1 VTKRRSPLLEV
12 IESLAPPGWRIMVDS
27 LPDLGPSDS
36 KRGFKAAVERLL
48 DTEPPEPAAG
58 LKRVET
64 QLPEGELRLGILPQR
79 ARGVEGRVIM
89 SEPAVAA
96 WNTSEEKIRKA
107 IKKKRPQ
114 GRNVEMPSILAV
126 YAHGISTTF
135 EDFDHALYGRE
146 VGVLGTET
154 TTGALDVSG
163 SVFHADGVFNK
174 GEGDPTWAAVLAF
187 VNVYLGGGVDPVL
200 YLHPRFQGDLPETLT
215 SIERRSFDPVAG
227 SVNMVPSGRPGFM
240 KGLSFVSV

>member
-1 VTKRRSPLLEV
+1 MEEIGVDISGQGSKTLDRYLHEPFDHV
-12 IESLAPPGWRIMVDS
+12 ITVCDDANEACPFFPG
-27 LPDLGPSDS
+27 
-36 KRGFKAAVERLL
+36 AANRLHW
-48 DTEPPEPAAG
+48 
-58 LKRVET
+58 
-64 QLPEGELRLGILPQR
+64 
-79 ARGVEGRVIM
+79 
-89 SEPAVAA
+89 S
-96 WNTSEEKIRKA
+96 
-107 IKKKRPQ
+107 
-114 GRNVEMPSILAV
+114 
-126 YAHGISTTF
+126 F

-154 TTGALDVSG
+154 ATGVLEVSR
-163 SVFHADGVFNK
+163 SEFHADGVFNK

-227 SVNMVPSGRPGFM
+227 SVNMVPTRRPGFM